1 MIFKKCSK
9 KVQAEIINQILV
21 PSKKMLNIISAYI
34 DDKGQEDE
42 FLKKIRGRDS
52 IIGVFLKVA
61 ALMFKIVEMEEE
73 NTQVDTI
80 SKISNSDINIIR
92 NFLKKYDETNS

>member
-9 KVQAEIINQILV
+9 KVQAEIVKQILI

-52 IIGVFLKVA
+52 VVSVFLKVA
-61 ALMFKIVEMEEE
+61 ALMCKMVAMEEE
-73 NTQVDTI
+73 DVQTV
-80 SKISNSDINIIR
+80 SKISNTDINIMR
-92 NFLKKYDETNS
+92 NFLKKYDEANS